1 MTAQDQAGT
10 ISHMDRF
17 VADRGT
23 NEANAVRR
31 VAVLM
36 AFEAITLGVA
46 SGLHLTGHVHGRSA
60 PFAGI
65 AEAIIGVLL
74 AAGAISM
81 VRAPAKARAIG
92 LILNGVAIAGFLNG
106 LSMTARGGD
115 APDIAYHLI
124 FLPLLTASF
133 VVLLRAKRGS
143 SSEDG
148 VKTPRLA
155 DARQR

>member
-1 MTAQDQAGT
+1 
-10 ISHMDRF
+10 MDRF

-60 PFAGI
+60 PFNADHAGI